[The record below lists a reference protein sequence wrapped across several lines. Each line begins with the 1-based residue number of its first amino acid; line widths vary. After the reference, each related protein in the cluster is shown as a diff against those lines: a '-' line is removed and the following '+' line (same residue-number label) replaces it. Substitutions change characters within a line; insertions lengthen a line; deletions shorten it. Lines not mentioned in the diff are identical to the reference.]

1 MARAGSS
8 SSNVYTILTLIAVL
22 ALLVAL
28 GYLCMRNVELFG
40 SVFPPS
46 FSQSVGTISIGH
58 GGIV

>member
-22 ALLVAL
+22 SLLVAL

-46 FSQSVGTISIGH
+46 FS
-58 GGIV
+58 